1 MVAAMD
7 DGRSNMRVL
16 VTNDDGIGS
25 PGLHALAEAVFAAG
39 HDPVVVAP
47 AVDNSGCG
55 GSIGAW
61 ATGARI
67 THQRATLPS
76 GMGATAVDGPP
87 ALCVIAACVG
97 AFGRRPDAVVS
108 GVNPGTN
115 TGRAVLHSGTV
126 AAALTALTFGRP
138 AVAVS
143 LAVADVMHWDAA
155 ARMAVAPLPWLAQQP
170 GPLALSVNV
179 PDLAV
184 GPPLGV
190 RAASLA
196 DAGIVQATVA
206 APEDG
211 SFELHLPAE
220 TPLDPSSDTSL
231 VLEGFV
237 TVTLVAG
244 LERVGGDDQH
254 LAAAMV
260 AHAIGYEES
269 VPA

>member
-1 MVAAMD
+1 
-7 DGRSNMRVL
+7 MRVL
-16 VTNDDGIGS
+16 VTNDDGFDS

-39 HDPVVVAP
+39 HDPMVVAP
-47 AVDNSGCG
+47 AADNSGCG
-55 GSIGAW
+55 GSIGSW
-61 ATGARI
+61 ARGARI
-67 THQRATLPS
+67 DFERAHLPS

-87 ALCVIAACVG
+87 ALCVIAACLG

-143 LAVADVMHWDAA
+143 LAVADVMRWDDAA
-155 ARMAVAPLPWLAQQP
+155 RLALAPLPWLAQQP
-170 GPLALSVNV
+170 RPLALSVNV

-196 DAGIVQATVA
+196 DAGIVQVTVA
-206 APEDG
+206 DACEG
-211 SFELHLPAE
+211 SFELHMPAE
-220 TPLDPSSDTSL
+220 MPLDPSSDTSL

-237 TVTLVAG
+237 TVTLLAG
-244 LERVGGDDQH
+244 LQRVGGDDQH

-260 AHAIGYEES
+260 AHAVDQEEA